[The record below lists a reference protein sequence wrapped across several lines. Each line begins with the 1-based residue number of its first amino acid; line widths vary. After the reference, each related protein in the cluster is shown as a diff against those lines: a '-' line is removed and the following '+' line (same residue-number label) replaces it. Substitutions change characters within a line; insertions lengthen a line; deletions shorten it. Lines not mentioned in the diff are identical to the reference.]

1 MPQHHVRFAPSPTG
15 DLHLGHIYSA
25 LYGWQAANA
34 NPQQFHLRIDDLD
47 HTRCRPHFIQRH
59 IDDLNWLGI
68 SWAAEPLYQSKRTD
82 RYQSALS
89 YLQEQELIYPCFLT
103 RREVDAIL
111 SAPHSSADASGDD
124 KTKRE
129 IKAPS
134 LKSAIDD
141 SEAQSRQ
148 EAGTVPAWRLD
159 MAKIR
164 KTAPELSWHDAHKG
178 TQHIVWDK
186 MHDTIIAR
194 RDIGT
199 SYDLSV
205 VLDDYDTGISLVTRG
220 EDLFQQTHIHRILQH
235 ILSLPTPLYDHHP
248 LITDDKG
255 KRLAKR
261 DDAKS
266 LATLRQDGATK
277 ADIMALLPL

>member
-34 NPQQFHLRIDDLD
+34 NPRQFHLRIDDLD

-111 SAPHSSADASGDD
+111 LAPHNSGEDTTD
-124 KTKRE
+124 PRV
-129 IKAPS
+129 KAPS

-164 KTAPELSWHDAHKG
+164 KTARELSWHDAHKG

-235 ILSLPTPLYDHHP
+235 ILCLPTPLYDHHP

-266 LATLRQDGATK
+266 LATLRQDGASK
-277 ADIMALLPL
+277 ADILALLPL

>member
-34 NPQQFHLRIDDLD
+34 NPRQFHLRIDDLD
-47 HTRCRPHFIQRH
+47 HTRCREHFIQRH

-111 SAPHSSADASGDD
+111 SAPHNSGEDTTD
-124 KTKRE
+124 PRV
-129 IKAPS
+129 KAPS

-235 ILSLPTPLYDHHP
+235 ILCLPTPLYDHHP

-266 LATLRQDGATK
+266 LATLRQDGASK

>member
-34 NPQQFHLRIDDLD
+34 NPRQFHLRIDDLD

-111 SAPHSSADASGDD
+111 SAPHNSGEDTTD
-124 KTKRE
+124 PRV
-129 IKAPS
+129 KAPS

-235 ILSLPTPLYDHHP
+235 ILCLPTPLYDHHP

-266 LATLRQDGATK
+266 LATLRQDGASK